1 MLTLAKRKHQEAM
14 AMLGTPNP
22 SAVPRLR
29 EVLRLLEELELL
41 ADDASV
47 YV

>member
-14 AMLGTPNP
+14 AVLGTPNP

>member
-41 ADDASV
+41 ADDASI